1 MLTFYSNIVGRLSG
15 RNLTFIVPSPN
26 QRQIRVWYLVGFA
39 IALSDLQIVYRSVKK
54 YRKKTEN

>member
-39 IALSDLQIVYRSVKK
+39 IAALPDLQIVYRNVKI
-54 YRKKTEN
+54 